1 MNFYTER
8 FLDNQA
14 TAINNKKIKTFDQ
27 RKLLFETLKIDL
39 SDSEFIENAYNFSI
53 ECC

>member
-14 TAINNKKIKTFDQ
+14 TAVNNKRIDTFEQ
-27 RKLLFETLKIDL
+27 RKILFKVLKIEL
-39 SDSEFIENAYNFSI
+39 SDS
-53 ECC
+53 

>member
-8 FLDNQA
+8 YLDNQA
-14 TAINNKKIKTFDQ
+14 TAVNNKKINTFSQ

-39 SDSEFIENAYNFSI
+39 SDS
-53 ECC
+53 